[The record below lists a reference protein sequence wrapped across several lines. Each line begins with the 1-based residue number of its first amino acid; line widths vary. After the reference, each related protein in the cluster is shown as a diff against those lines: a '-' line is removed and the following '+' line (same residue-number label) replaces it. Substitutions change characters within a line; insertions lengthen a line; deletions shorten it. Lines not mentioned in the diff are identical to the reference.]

1 MESEA
6 GRLFALATGA
16 MLALLGVLFITL
28 LVVDAGDN
36 AYVFLWL
43 AGAGLL
49 ATSPPFLLAAAISR
63 QRARRLVL
71 AVARGIFV
79 AVAALTLLGLA
90 FAVVL
95 VPSQDYESS
104 DVLVAHVA
112 GMILVAIAAVLV
124 LRGPHL
130 ISRLRS

>member
-6 GRLFALATGA
+6 PRLVALATAA

-28 LVVDAGDN
+28 LVDAGDN
-36 AYVFLWL
+36 AYAFLWL

-49 ATSPPFLLAAAISR
+49 GTSAPFFLAAAIR
-63 QRARRLVL
+63 GERARRFVL
-71 AVARGIFV
+71 AIARGIFA
-79 AVAALTLLGLA
+79 AVAILTLLGLA
-90 FAVVL
+90 FAVAL
-95 VPSQDYESS
+95 IPSQDYESS

-112 GMILVAIAAVLV
+112 GLILVAIAVLLV

-130 ISRLRS
+130 MDRLRS

>member
-6 GRLFALATGA
+6 PRLVALATAA

-28 LVVDAGDN
+28 LVDAGDN

-49 ATSPPFLLAAAISR
+49 GTSAPFFLAAAIR
-63 QRARRLVL
+63 GERARRFVL
-71 AVARGIFV
+71 AIARGIFA
-79 AVAALTLLGLA
+79 AVAALTIVGLA